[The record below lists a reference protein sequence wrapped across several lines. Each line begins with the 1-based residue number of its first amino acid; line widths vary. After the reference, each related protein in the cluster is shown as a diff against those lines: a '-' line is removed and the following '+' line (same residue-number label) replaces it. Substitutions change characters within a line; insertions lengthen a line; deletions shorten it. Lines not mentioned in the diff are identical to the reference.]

1 MRGRR
6 RDQATGDLYP
16 LTVDALRA
24 IDAVDYI
31 TEYLKDSMNQ
41 KTVKDDWRYVSA
53 VIDRLL
59 LYVFFGITLGGTIG
73 ILFSA
78 PHVFHTV
85 DQEAELKRLNY
96 LYKTGRQ

>member
-1 MRGRR
+1 M
-6 RDQATGDLYP
+6 
-16 LTVDALRA
+16 
-24 IDAVDYI
+24 
-31 TEYLKDSMNQ
+31 
-41 KTVKDDWRYVSA
+41 

-78 PHVFHTV
+78 PYVFHTV
-85 DQEAELKRLNY
+85 DQETELKRLNY